1 MALKEQFRHPPL
13 TDGQIS
19 RLIELIDAQPVDEEL
34 GFIRGVLSETLR
46 VAQEQAKRGKQFVA
60 NKERNNV

>member
-13 TDGQIS
+13 ADWQVS

-46 VAQEQAKRGKQFVA
+46 VAQTEHE
-60 NKERNNV
+60 KENSS

>member
-1 MALKEQFRHPPL
+1 MAVKEQFRDPPL
-13 TDGQIS
+13 SDWQIS

-46 VAQEQAKRGKQFVA
+46 VAQEQKYPSASSPRGK
-60 NKERNNV
+60 ETHP

>member
-1 MALKEQFRHPPL
+1 MAVKEQFRPPPL
-13 TDGQIS
+13 TDWQIS

-46 VAQEQAKRGKQFVA
+46 VAQEQKHPLASGPRV
-60 NKERNNV
+60 KEAHT